1 VSGIYFHTTD
11 DSQKGRIGIEKIKEH
26 AIVRGGIDTLECMAL
41 HQADMCETAQEI
53 LGVSPF
59 ITCKIAVYTKKEKLP
74 ITGLYS
80 MNGKTAQDMVEIR
93 KIGVEYYEEAAAF
106 YDGPDGTEY
115 IREHL
120 EEFGLYGAFLE
131 GKLVGYIGRHP
142 EGSMGI
148 LQVAPEY
155 RRRKIAKALETY
167 MINLSLEIGHIPFA
181 EVVVGNEKSVA
192 LQESLGMCFA
202 KNLIYWMEK

>member
-1 VSGIYFHTTD
+1 
-11 DSQKGRIGIEKIKEH
+11 
-26 AIVRGGIDTLECMAL
+26 
-41 HQADMCETAQEI
+41 
-53 LGVSPF
+53 
-59 ITCKIAVYTKKEKLP
+59 
-74 ITGLYS
+74 

-181 EVVVGNEKSVA
+181 EVVVGNEKSIA